1 MTATKTAAQADRMD
15 STVQAERRHSTAP
28 TEAAPVDMSRAR
40 RRSRGGLH
48 PRTKR
53 VVALITVLAAWE
65 VLSRVGVIDPFYA
78 PPPSGVAAVLVELF
92 ATGDIWTHL
101 QATFTAA
108 LGGLL
113 IGVAVGGA
121 LGFAAAIVPTLSDL
135 LEPVMIALNAV
146 PRVILAPLFIIWL
159 GIGVA
164 SKVALAFLL
173 VSVLMFFSV
182 FSGIKE
188 ADQRLVERVRSFGG
202 GTGTLVREVYWPS
215 VTAWVM
221 SNLKVAV
228 GFAFTGAVVG
238 EFVASTRGLGYL
250 LSFAQSQF
258 NAPLVFA
265 LITLVMTFVLTL
277 FAVAGR
283 LERRLLH
290 WRHDS

>member
-1 MTATKTAAQADRMD
+1 M
-15 STVQAERRHSTAP
+15 SL
-28 TEAAPVDMSRAR
+28 TEAPPPQTDQRRQAPAAAR
-40 RRSRGGLH
+40 RRRLLS
-48 PRTKR
+48 PRAKR
-53 VVALITVLAAWE
+53 VSALIAALAGWE
-65 VLSRVGVIDPFYA
+65 MLSRTGVIDPFYA
-78 PPPSGVAAVLVELF
+78 PPPSGVLGVLAELF
-92 ATGDIWTHL
+92 ATGEIWSHL

-108 LGGLL
+108 LGGLV
-113 IGVAVGGA
+113 IGVLVGGI
-121 LGFAAAIVPTLSDL
+121 LGFVAALVPTVSEL

-159 GIGVA
+159 GIGIG

-188 ADQRLVERVRSFGG
+188 ADPRLVERVRSFGG
-202 GTGTLVREVYWPS
+202 GTWTLVREVYWPS

-221 SNLKVAV
+221 SNLKIAV

-238 EFVASTRGLGYL
+238 EFVAATRGLGYL
-250 LSFAQSQF
+250 LAFAQSQF

-265 LITLVMTFVLTL
+265 LITLVMVFVLGL
-277 FAVAGR
+277 FAAAGR

-290 WRHDS
+290 WRVDE